1 MSSLGSLEE
10 VLGCQRREKLID
22 APMLAFKIA
31 EGTTSQGD
39 QRPLEA
45 GNGKNKKKF
54 SPPESS
60 EGEALQEP

>member
-10 VLGCQRREKLID
+10 VLGCQRREELID

-45 GNGKNKKKF
+45 GNGKKQKKVF
-54 SPPESS
+54 SPRVF
-60 EGEALQEP
+60 